1 MSLVVIID
9 HNDSF
14 TENLARYVRL
24 KGKECEVIPFYD
36 LPRTVDATHLIFSP
50 GPKSPL
56 DYPKTRKFFRDHL
69 GQMPMLGVCLGHQLI
84 GIELGLELVQAKSML
99 HGHQASINTKN
110 NLIFSG
116 IESPMLVACYNSLV
130 LSGLSADVEV
140 IATNKDKEIMALQ
153 HKHYKVFGVQFHP
166 EAILTV
172 HGLKIIS
179 NFLEL

>member
-24 KGKECEVIPFYD
+24 KGKVCEVIPFYD

-56 DYPKTRKFFRDHL
+56 DYPKTRKFFQTHL

-84 GIELGLELVQAKSML
+84 GIEFGLKIVQAKSML
-99 HGHQASINTKN
+99 HGHQAIINTKN

-130 LSGLSADVEV
+130 LSGLSADLEV

-172 HGLKIIS
+172 HGFKIIS

>member
-1 MSLVVIID
+1 MSLVVIVD

-24 KGKECEVIPFYD
+24 KGKLCEVIPYYD
-36 LPRTVDATHLIFSP
+36 LPTTVDATHIIFSP

-56 DYPKTRKFFRDHL
+56 DYPKTRKFFQTNV
-69 GQMPMLGVCLGHQLI
+69 GQMPVLGVCLGHQLI
-84 GIELGLELVQAKSML
+84 GIEFGLELIQAKSML
-99 HGHQASINTKN
+99 HGYQASIDTKN
-110 NLIFSG
+110 NLIFYG

-130 LSGLSADVEV
+130 LSGSSSDIEV
-140 IATNKDKEIMALQ
+140 IATNKDKEIMAIQ
-153 HKHYKVFGVQFHP
+153 HKNYRVFGVQFHP